1 MEAGASPDRARA
13 VELDTPLYWAGW
25 RRELGPPPAMGRRR
39 GAPSGYA
46 REVDEGGGPAREGGV
61 CWVGHPALLG
71 RVEKRVE
78 SPHPQWAGGAV
89 HPAAISGV
97 LM

>member
-1 MEAGASPDRARA
+1 
-13 VELDTPLYWAGW
+13 
-25 RRELGPPPAMGRRR
+25 MGRRR

-97 LM
+97 LMNGGGPASQVVDKWWTPARVMGVGAW